1 MSRVQTKCG
10 LNGKM
15 QKIDQ
20 IEEEGKEKNTLGRH
34 DRNLPKSLSKP
45 WGNDLSIVE
54 AVW

>member
-20 IEEEGKEKNTLGRH
+20 IEEEGKEKR
-34 DRNLPKSLSKP
+34 P
-45 WGNDLSIVE
+45 
-54 AVW
+54 